1 VAGVANETMSAVTC
15 CDFDDFLR
23 AMADETRQR
32 ILALLREREM
42 SVSELTEHFYVT
54 QPTISH
60 HLALLR
66 RANLVVARHEGRQT
80 FYRANPACVV
90 ECCGEILS
98 RFNIGAGKQVK
109 MTYTPVK
116 DRR

>member
-1 VAGVANETMSAVTC
+1 MSGVTC
-15 CDFDDFLR
+15 CDFDDFVK

-42 SVSELTEHFYVT
+42 SVGELTEHFTVT

-80 FYRANPACVV
+80 FYRANPVCVV
-90 ECCGEILS
+90 ECCQEILS
-98 RFNIGAGKQVK
+98 RFNPSLAEKV
-109 MTYTPVK
+109 
-116 DRR
+116 